1 MCVQG
6 IKWVH
11 MEGHIIYGKIFLKNA
26 MFCMDDLGHLQLF
39 RAMMVVAQLP
49 EDPRMINT
57 EGDIPIPQ
65 DPEEDEVADPDNWDE
80 FDRDPRSFTNLLL
93 QGMLS
98 EPPSFDEAG
107 PSTAAPTHRQRRS
120 PDRFTFSDHPPRRGG
135 RRGRRAR

>member
-6 IKWVH
+6 IKWVR
-11 MEGHIIYGKIFLKNA
+11 MEGHNIYGKMFLKNA
-26 MFCMDDLGHLQLF
+26 MFGMADHGHLQLF

-65 DPEEDEVADPDNWDE
+65 DPEEDEVADPDSWDE
-80 FDRDPRSFTNLLL
+80 FEQDPTSFTNLLL
-93 QGMLS
+93 QGMSS

-107 PSTAAPTHRQRRS
+107 PSTA
-120 PDRFTFSDHPPRRGG
+120 
-135 RRGRRAR
+135 